1 MLYVANNGE
10 ACKDTLCQHPECW
23 QSNIRRVRDAVRLRN
38 GIPQEQ
44 NVHRNSDE
52 RFDEKK
58 RQEMKSKLLDVFV
71 SFIILFIVIWF
82 INYKVFN

>member
-71 SFIILFIVIWF
+71 SFIILFIVI
-82 INYKVFN
+82 

>member
-23 QSNIRRVRDAVRLRN
+23 QSNIRRVREAVRLRN

-71 SFIILFIVIWF
+71 SFIIIFIVIL
-82 INYKVFN
+82 IHKL